1 MRISFKPRVS
11 SQPSLL
17 KFKPIEPS
25 SEYRS
30 LTDIW
35 EHERKAEKLNSLLDK
50 YKDLD
55 FSIALLDRME
65 LFQASK
71 KSTPLVLSLS
81 GAPGTGKTTLAN
93 ELAYAFKQCF
103 SLNSAIVSLDDFYLS
118 RAERADLAKSI
129 HPLAIT
135 RGPPGTHDVKR
146 LIDVIQKLRKNLSA
160 RAPVF
165 NKALDDRV
173 EKTRLIKPAGVIIC
187 EGWFWGAIAEPG
199 SALINPVNR
208 LEEEQDHLG
217 IWRSWVNDQIA
228 RYKEAFVSDIS
239 IYLRAPSSIASVEW
253 RKLQEE
259 ENLAKNGEDKSNIKL
274 DIEKFLAHFERLVR
288 WIDKDLSGRANI
300 EIVLDEHHDISRIEP
315 H

>member
-1 MRISFKPRVS
+1 MTELGE
-11 SQPSLL
+11 Q
-17 KFKPIEPS
+17 
-25 SEYRS
+25 
-30 LTDIW
+30 
-35 EHERKAEKLNSLLDK
+35 ERKAEKLNSLLNK
-50 YKDLD
+50 YKDLG
-55 FSIALLDRME
+55 FSIALLDRIE

-81 GAPGTGKTTLAN
+81 GAPGTGKTTLAY
-93 ELAYAFKQCF
+93 ELADAFKQFF

-118 RAERADLAKSI
+118 MAERAKLAKSI

-135 RGPPGTHDVKR
+135 RGPPGTHDVRR
-146 LIDVIQKLRKNLSA
+146 LIDVVQKLRKNLAA

-173 EKTRLIKPAGVIIC
+173 KKTRLIKPAEVIIC

-253 RKLQEE
+253 RKSQEE
-259 ENLAKNGEDKSNIKL
+259 ENLAKNKEDKPNIKL

-300 EIVLDEHHDISRIEP
+300 EIVLDEHHDIARIER